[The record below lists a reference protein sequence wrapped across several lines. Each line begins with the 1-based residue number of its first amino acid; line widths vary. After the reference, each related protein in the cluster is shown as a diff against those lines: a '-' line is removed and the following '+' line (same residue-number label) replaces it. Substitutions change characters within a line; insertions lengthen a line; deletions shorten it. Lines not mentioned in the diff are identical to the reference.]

1 MKRNMENLFKKSAA
15 VLTLVLVIAITSM
28 GQGTWKADPMHS
40 KLTFTITHLGISD
53 VQGLFKD
60 FDVTI
65 TSSKTDFSDAIFELN
80 AKTASINTEV
90 EKRDAHLKSPDFFDV
105 EKNPEMTFLSTSLK
119 KAGANKYKL
128 SGNLTLNNITK
139 PVTLDLWYRG
149 TIENPM
155 SKTPTAGFQ
164 VTGTIKRSD
173 FNFGPKFQA
182 PMLSDEVK
190 IRADGE
196 FLLQK

>member
-1 MKRNMENLFKKSAA
+1 MKKIILRSAFLMILA
-15 VLTLVLVIAITSM
+15 TTFVASSIA
-28 GQGTWKADPMHS
+28 QGTWKVDPAHS

-53 VQGLFKD
+53 VLGLFKD

-65 TSSKTDFSDAIFELN
+65 TSSKADFSDAIFELN

-105 EKNPEMTFLSTSLK
+105 EKNPEMTFQSTSIK

-128 SGNLTLNNITK
+128 SGNLTLNTVTK

-149 TIENPM
+149 TIENQM
-155 SKTPTAGFQ
+155 SNTPTAGFQ
-164 VTGTIKRSD
+164 LTGTIKRSD
-173 FNFGPKFQA
+173 FSFGPKFQA